1 MPVGTFNTPEY
12 QAEVHATRARIER
25 SLDAQRTAHARA
37 FILNT
42 LAQDVTTEDL
52 ERILAIA
59 PRTLDNIVAEIR
71 NGRTL

>member
-1 MPVGTFNTPEY
+1 MPEGTFNTPEY
-12 QAEVHATRARIER
+12 QAEIHAARRRIEL
-25 SLDAQRTAHARA
+25 SLDAQRNHNARA

-42 LAQDVTTEDL
+42 LAQDVTTADL

-59 PRTLDNIVAEIR
+59 PHTLSNVLAEIR